1 MCLLTDWFKTL
12 LRKGKS
18 YIERYKIKFSNK
30 YQTKANS
37 AEVRVRAN
45 YKKLEVPSLAE
56 GFDETFKVRIVEN
69 GEFEIIP
76 HSI

>member
-1 MCLLTDWFKTL
+1 VCLLTDWFKTL

-18 YIERYKIKFSNK
+18 YIESYKIKFSNK

-37 AEVRVRAN
+37 AEIRVRAN

-56 GFDETFKVRIVEN
+56 GFDKTFKVKIVEN
-69 GEFEIIP
+69 FRLFSIP
-76 HSI
+76 KLY

>member
-18 YIERYKIKFSNK
+18 YIEWYKMKFSNK

-37 AEVRVRAN
+37 DEVRVRAN

-56 GFDETFKVRIVEN
+56 GFDETFKVKIVGN
-69 GEFEIIP
+69 FRLFPIP
-76 HSI
+76 QLY